1 MGKHTGRDDRDSN
14 RIVERQRQLDRASEE
29 IIGLSGTS
37 RHDRKPAE
45 RAAIVTKILCSIRS
59 SRRDK

>member
-1 MGKHTGRDDRDSN
+1 MGQHREYDDSDSN
-14 RIVERQRQLDRASEE
+14 RVVERQRQLDRASEE
-29 IIGLSGTS
+29 IIGLSGAS

-59 SRRDK
+59 ARRDK